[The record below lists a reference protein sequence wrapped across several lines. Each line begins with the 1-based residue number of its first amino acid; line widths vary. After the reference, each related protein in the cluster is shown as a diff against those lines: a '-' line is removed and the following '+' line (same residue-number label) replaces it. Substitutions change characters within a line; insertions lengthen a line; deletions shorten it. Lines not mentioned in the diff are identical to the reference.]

1 MRSLLLVFL
10 VAGLALVNARA
21 EAMHG
26 DIVVDNLVYSGVH
39 YPAEPA
45 GADVQ
50 RRLSRLRDT
59 LRREGLDV
67 QVALATTESDAER
80 TADLFSRPQ
89 EYANDL
95 GRRMD
100 EFRRRIEPTPRLR
113 PSRVL
118 VVTPHGIGA
127 RGVPDDAIAAARSV
141 PVPLDASADRVAAAA
156 GLALQGVAAATG
168 TRAPTLFRR
177 AEVDAGRDVPWVGLG
192 LLSLLVA
199 VGVTAGLRLR
209 PRAATLS

>member
-1 MRSLLLVFL
+1 MFFLATLVL
-10 VAGLALVNARA
+10 ITGRA

-26 DIVVDNLVYSGVH
+26 DIVVDNLVYSGVQ
-39 YPAEPA
+39 YPVEPA

-59 LRREGLDV
+59 LRRKGLDV
-67 QVALATTESDAER
+67 AVALATTESDAER

-100 EFRRRIEPTPRLR
+100 DFRRRIEPTARLR
-113 PSRVL
+113 PARVM
-118 VVTPHGIGA
+118 VVTPYGIGA

-141 PVPLDASADRVAAAA
+141 PVPLDASADRVAATA
-156 GLALQGVAAATG
+156 GFALQRVAAVTG
-168 TRAPTLFRR
+168 THAPTVFRR
-177 AEVDAGRDVPWVGLG
+177 AEVDAGRDVPWATLG

-199 VGVTAGLRLR
+199 IGVTAGLRLR
-209 PRAATLS
+209 PRAATAS

>member
-1 MRSLLLVFL
+1 MRSLLLVFF
-10 VAGLALVNARA
+10 VAGLALVTARA

-26 DIVVDNLVYSGVH
+26 DVVVDNLVYSGVQ
-39 YPAEPA
+39 YPVEPV

-50 RRLSRLRDT
+50 RRLSRLRQA
-59 LRREGLDV
+59 LRREDLDV
-67 QVALATTESDAER
+67 AVALATTESDAER

-100 EFRRRIEPTPRLR
+100 EFRRRIEPTRRLR
-113 PSRVL
+113 PSRVV
-118 VVTPHGIGA
+118 VVTPYGVGA

-141 PVPLDASADRVAAAA
+141 PIPLDASADRVAAAA
-156 GLALQGVAAATG
+156 GLALQRVAAVTG

-177 AEVDAGRDVPWVGLG
+177 AEVDAGRDVPWGGLG
-192 LLSLLVA
+192 LMALLVA

-209 PRAATLS
+209 PRAAAAS